1 MTDQPPE
8 FEDVPVV
15 RLTRPGDAQ
24 RAQVSVLV
32 VLAVFVILIVKPW
45 GEGRRTTAATP
56 SASPTPG
63 YIAPSRGPA
72 ATPRADGAHVYDP
85 ALFGRFAVTPRWELW
100 PTVYVYKFG
109 LSGPLDLGG
118 SGQPGASG
126 QPVTPPASPPPDA
139 GQLVDIGASD
149 LLVVLGLNTPNDTRI
164 VDARLW
170 RFPADGSPLRM
181 ALRELPPPWPV
192 QTFHVYGLA
201 FPGDADPSVVAPW
214 PPGIYRLDLL
224 VDPDAQIRRIGLA
237 VRPAAESGGPGSEGP
252 GSSQPPSAAPGASF
266 PAQPG
271 ETFLA
276 PVVGSLAF
284 RGPDVSWSVEATPD
298 PTACGLAELWLAEL
312 DRPGG
317 PCSAILASDVIGLAA
332 DLGPDRP
339 IRRLT
344 LRRLDP
350 VVATIP
356 VVDRT
361 GDQPT
366 GRVITTAD
374 GRPLAEGTYRLV
386 ASLADGSA
394 VGWSI
399 RIGSADG
406 SGVP

>member
-1 MTDQPPE
+1 MTDHLPE

-24 RAQVSVLV
+24 RVQASVLV
-32 VLAVFVILIVKPW
+32 VLAVFVMLIVKPW
-45 GEGRRTTAATP
+45 GEGRRITAATP
-56 SASPTPG
+56 SAAPTPG

-72 ATPRADGAHVYDP
+72 ATPRADGALAYDP

-109 LSGPLDLGG
+109 LSGPLDLAGP
-118 SGQPGASG
+118 GQPGASG

-139 GQLVDIGASD
+139 TQLVDIGASD
-149 LLVVLGLNTPNDTRI
+149 LLVVLGLNTPSDTRI

-170 RFPADGSPLRM
+170 RFPAEGSPVRM

-192 QTFHVYGLA
+192 RTFHVYGLA
-201 FPGDADPSVVAPW
+201 FPGDPDPSVVARW
-214 PPGIYRLDLL
+214 PPGTYRLDLL
-224 VDPDAQIRRIGLA
+224 VDPGAEIRRIGLA
-237 VRPAAESGGPGSEGP
+237 VRPAADGVQGEPSPSEPSGRE
-252 GSSQPPSAAPGASF
+252 PGASV
-266 PAQPG
+266 PAQPV
-271 ETFLA
+271 EPFLS
-276 PVVGSLAF
+276 PEGGSLAF
-284 RGPDVSWSVEATPD
+284 RGPEVAWSVEATPS

-317 PCSAILASDVIGLAA
+317 PCSAILASDVIGLGV

-344 LRRLDP
+344 LRQLDP

-361 GDQPT
+361 GDQPSS
-366 GRVITTAD
+366 RVIGTAD

-386 ASLADGSA
+386 AGLADGSE

-399 RIGSADG
+399 RIGSA
-406 SGVP
+406 SAAAVP

>member
-1 MTDQPPE
+1 MTEQPPE
-8 FEDVPVV
+8 FEDVRVV

-24 RAQVSVLV
+24 RAHVSVLV
-32 VLAVFVILIVKPW
+32 VVVIFAVLIVKPW
-45 GEGRRTTAATP
+45 GEGRRPLAASPT
-56 SASPTPG
+56 ASPTPG

-72 ATPRADGAHVYDP
+72 ATPRADGGLVYDP

-109 LSGPLDLGG
+109 LSGPLDLEG

-126 QPVTPPASPPPDA
+126 EPVRPPASPPPDA

-149 LLVVLGLNTPNDTRI
+149 LLVVLGLNTPSGTRI

-170 RFPADGSPLRM
+170 RFPADGSPVRM
-181 ALRELPPPWPV
+181 ALRELPPPWPI

-201 FPGDADPSVVAPW
+201 FPGDADPAVVAAW
-214 PPGIYRLDLL
+214 PSGIYRLDLL
-224 VDPDAQIRRIGLA
+224 VDPGAEIRRIGLA
-237 VRPAAESGGPGSEGP
+237 VRPAADDVEPAKDPRPSGE
-252 GSSQPPSAAPGASF
+252 PGASSAPQ
-266 PAQPG
+266 PAEP
-271 ETFLA
+271 FLT

-284 RGPDVSWSVEATPD
+284 RGPDVSWSVEATPN

-350 VVATIP
+350 VAATFP

-366 GRVITTAD
+366 GRVIATAD
-374 GRPLAEGTYRLV
+374 GRPLAEGTYRLT
-386 ASLADGSA
+386 ASLADGSDL
-394 VGWSI
+394 GWSI
-399 RIGSADG
+399 RIGSAG
-406 SGVP
+406 GAGVP